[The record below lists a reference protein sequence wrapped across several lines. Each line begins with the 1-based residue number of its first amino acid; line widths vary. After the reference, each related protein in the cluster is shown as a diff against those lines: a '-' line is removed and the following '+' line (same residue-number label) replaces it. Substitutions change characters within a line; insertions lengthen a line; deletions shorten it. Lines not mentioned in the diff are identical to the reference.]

1 MPVAFDTLTYAKKL
15 RDAGFTQ
22 EQAEVQAHALADI
35 VEERLA
41 TKQDIATLHHAIK
54 ELETSLRHDMKELE
68 TSLKRDIKELETSL
82 RHDIKEL
89 ETSLQR
95 DMKDYGIPD
104 DHPPGRHTR
113 RLHHHHGRTRQT
125 LISLLKPY
133 DFENSQ
139 TTHHCFRSFF
149 FVIPPC

>member
-15 RDAGFTQ
+15 QDAGFTQ

-41 TKQDIATLHHAIK
+41 TKQDIGTLH
-54 ELETSLRHDMKELE
+54 
-68 TSLKRDIKELETSL
+68 RDIKELETSL

>member
-1 MPVAFDTLTYAKKL
+1 MPVAFDTLTYATKL

-41 TKQDIATLHHAIK
+41 TKQDIATLH
-54 ELETSLRHDMKELE
+54 
-68 TSLKRDIKELETSL
+68 RDIKELETSL

-95 DMKDYGIPD
+95 DMKDMEYRMTI
-104 DHPPGRHTR
+104 
-113 RLHHHHGRTRQT
+113 RLGAMLAVSITIMGA
-125 LISLLKPY
+125 LVKLL
-133 DFENSQ
+133 
-139 TTHHCFRSFF
+139 
-149 FVIPPC
+149 

>member
-41 TKQDIATLHHAIK
+41 TKQDIATLH
-54 ELETSLRHDMKELE
+54 RN
-68 TSLKRDIKELETSL
+68 IKELETSL

-95 DMKDYGIPD
+95 DMKDMEYRMTI
-104 DHPPGRHTR
+104 
-113 RLHHHHGRTRQT
+113 RLGTMLAVSIT
-125 LISLLKPY
+125 IMGALVKLL
-133 DFENSQ
+133 
-139 TTHHCFRSFF
+139 
-149 FVIPPC
+149 

>member
-1 MPVAFDTLTYAKKL
+1 MPVAFDTLTYATKL

-41 TKQDIATLHHAIK
+41 TKQDIATLRRDIK

-82 RHDIKEL
+82 
-89 ETSLQR
+89 QR
-95 DMKDYGIPD
+95 DMKDMEYRMTI
-104 DHPPGRHTR
+104 
-113 RLHHHHGRTRQT
+113 RLGAMLAVSITIMGP
-125 LISLLKPY
+125 LVKLL
-133 DFENSQ
+133 
-139 TTHHCFRSFF
+139 
-149 FVIPPC
+149 

>member
-95 DMKDYGIPD
+95 DMKDMEYRMTI
-104 DHPPGRHTR
+104 
-113 RLHHHHGRTRQT
+113 RLGAMLAVSITIMGA
-125 LISLLKPY
+125 LVKLL
-133 DFENSQ
+133 
-139 TTHHCFRSFF
+139 
-149 FVIPPC
+149 

>member
-41 TKQDIATLHHAIK
+41 TKQDIATLH
-54 ELETSLRHDMKELE
+54 RN
-68 TSLKRDIKELETSL
+68 IKELETSL

-95 DMKDYGIPD
+95 DIKDMEYRMTI
-104 DHPPGRHTR
+104 
-113 RLHHHHGRTRQT
+113 RLGAMLAVSITIMGA
-125 LISLLKPY
+125 LVKLL
-133 DFENSQ
+133 
-139 TTHHCFRSFF
+139 
-149 FVIPPC
+149 

>member
-41 TKQDIATLHHAIK
+41 TKQDIATLH
-54 ELETSLRHDMKELE
+54 
-68 TSLKRDIKELETSL
+68 RDIKELETSL

-95 DMKDYGIPD
+95 DMKDMEYRMTI
-104 DHPPGRHTR
+104 
-113 RLHHHHGRTRQT
+113 RLGAMLAVSITIMGA
-125 LISLLKPY
+125 LVKLL
-133 DFENSQ
+133 
-139 TTHHCFRSFF
+139 
-149 FVIPPC
+149 